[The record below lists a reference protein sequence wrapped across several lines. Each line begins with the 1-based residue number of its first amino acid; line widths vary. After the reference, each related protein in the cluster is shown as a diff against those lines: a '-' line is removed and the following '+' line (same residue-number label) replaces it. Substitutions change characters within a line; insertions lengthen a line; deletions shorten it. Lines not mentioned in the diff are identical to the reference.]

1 MGRQKKRRVGR
12 PRSVSAPAVLRSP
25 KKVKKRKQWSNEA
38 METALDAVKNGESI
52 LRAAREHGVPR
63 QTLRDRVNGK
73 VVHGT
78 KPGPKP
84 FLSSTEENELS
95 NFLLD
100 VAKAGYGKSRKQ
112 VKDLAEAVARDKG
125 RLTTSKKLSDGW
137 FRRFMERQPHLSM
150 RKGDPTANVRMDC
163 LTKET
168 MDAYFQLLKDTL
180 IENDLM
186 DSPNQ
191 IYNVDE
197 TGMPLDHRAPKVV
210 AGRGQK
216 KVRYR
221 TSGNKSQITVI
232 GCVSASGHAIP
243 PFVIF
248 DAKSLNK
255 EWTKGEVPGS
265 TYGMSSKGWVDT
277 ELFQGWLTDHF
288 LQFAVGA
295 RPLLLLLD
303 GHSSHY
309 QPDLIRFA
317 KEHDIILF
325 CLPPHT
331 THESQPL
338 DATVFKPRKQ
348 NWQDA
353 CHDYIQ
359 SNPGKAI
366 TKYQFSALLRVAW
379 EKTMMPSI
387 ICSGFRRCGVYPF
400 NPHAI
405 DCSISRDNPEAS
417 LTISHG
423 GENEMESKKP
433 EDGENSDEQE
443 KSKSTTF
450 SKEQEQLYQRR
461 YEEGYDL
468 MDPQYLRWLEIHHP
482 ESVPADKDK
491 LVPAPEST
499 EDLNQQSLADV
510 FSFVSPT
517 SPVTMN
523 DTEPLTGD
531 THTLSLHKLD
541 QLTHSNYHLSPS
553 LHMDLTHTLTLTP
566 LTQQLTINSQSY

>member
-1 MGRQKKRRVGR
+1 M
-12 PRSVSAPAVLRSP
+12 
-25 KKVKKRKQWSNEA
+25 
-38 METALDAVKNGESI
+38 
-52 LRAAREHGVPR
+52 
-63 QTLRDRVNGK
+63 
-73 VVHGT
+73 
-78 KPGPKP
+78 
-84 FLSSTEENELS
+84 
-95 NFLLD
+95 
-100 VAKAGYGKSRKQ
+100 
-112 VKDLAEAVARDKG
+112 ARDKG
-125 RLTTSKKLSDGW
+125 RLTINKKLSDGW
-137 FRRFMERQPHLSM
+137 FRRFMARQPHLSM

-180 IENDLM
+180 IENDLL

-191 IYNVDE
+191 IYNVDK
-197 TGMPLDHRAPKVV
+197 TGMSLDHHAPKIV
-210 AGRGQK
+210 AGRDQK

-255 EWTKGEVPGS
+255 EWTKGEVPGT
-265 TYGMSSKGWVDT
+265 TYGMSNKGWVDT

-309 QPDLIRFA
+309 QPDLVKFA

-338 DATVFKPRKQ
+338 DAAVFKPLKQ

-359 SNPGKAI
+359 SNPGKVI

-379 EKTMMPSI
+379 EKTMMPTI

-400 NPHAI
+400 NPQAI
-405 DCSISRDNPEAS
+405 DCSSISTDNPEAS
-417 LTISHG
+417 LTTSLG
-423 GENEMESKKP
+423 DEGSK
-433 EDGENSDEQE
+433 ETEGDENSDELE
-443 KSKSTTF
+443 KNEGTTF
-450 SKEQEQLYQRR
+450 SEEQEQLYQRR

-468 MDPQYLRWLEIHHP
+468 MDPQYLHWLEIHHP
-482 ESVPADKDK
+482 ESVPADKDN
-491 LVPAPEST
+491 LIPASEST
-499 EDLNQQSLADV
+499 EDLNQQSLADA

-517 SPVTMN
+517 TPVTMSE
-523 DTEPLTGD
+523 TEPLTGD
-531 THTLSLHKLD
+531 SHTLSLTSHAI
-541 QLTHSNYHLSPS
+541 HSLEPPPPS
-553 LHMDLTHTLTLTP
+553 LHLDHTHTLTLTL
-566 LTQQLTINSQSY
+566 LTQLLPPAQRN

>member
-1 MGRQKKRRVGR
+1 MQ
-12 PRSVSAPAVLRSP
+12 A
-25 KKVKKRKQWSNEA
+25 
-38 METALDAVKNGESI
+38 ALDAVKNGESAS
-52 LRAAREHGVPR
+52 LRAARENGVSR
-63 QTLRDRVNGK
+63 QTLSDRVSGK

-84 FLSSTEENELS
+84 LLSKAEETELS

-112 VKDLAEAVARDKG
+112 VKNLAEAVARDKG
-125 RLTTSKKLSDGW
+125 RLTTTKKLTDGW
-137 FRRFMERQPHLSM
+137 FRRFMARQPHLSM

-163 LTKET
+163 LIKET
-168 MDAYFQLLKDTL
+168 MDEYFQLLKDTL

-186 DSPNQ
+186 DFPNQ

-197 TGMPLDHRAPKVV
+197 TGMPLDHHAPKIV
-210 AGRGQK
+210 AGRGHK

-221 TSGNKSQITVI
+221 TSGNKSQVTVI
-232 GCVSASGHAIP
+232 GCVSACGQAIP

-277 ELFQGWLTDHF
+277 ELFRDWLTDHF
-288 LQFAVGA
+288 VQFAVGA

-309 QPDLIRFA
+309 QPELVRFA
-317 KEHDIILF
+317 KEHDIISF

-338 DATVFKPRKQ
+338 DATVFKPLKQ

-359 SNPGKAI
+359 SHPGKAI

-379 EKTMMPSI
+379 EKTMTPTI
-387 ICSGFRRCGVYPF
+387 ICSGFRKCGVYPF
-400 NPHAI
+400 NPCAI
-405 DCSISRDNPEAS
+405 NCSISRDNPDAS
-417 LTISHG
+417 LTVNR
-423 GENEMESKKP
+423 GENETENEKP

-443 KSKSTTF
+443 NDKNKTF
-450 SKEQEQLYQRR
+450 SEEQEQLYQMR

-468 MDPQYLRWLEIHHP
+468 MDPQYLQWLEIHHP
-482 ESVPADKDK
+482 DSVPADKDMF
-491 LVPAPEST
+491 VPAPDPT
-499 EDLNQQSLADV
+499 EDLNQQSLTDM
-510 FSFVSPT
+510 FSFVPPS

-523 DTEPLTGD
+523 ETEALTGD
-531 THTLSLHKLD
+531 SHTLSLTSPAGSPPPLSPHRSH
-541 QLTHSNYHLSPS
+541 THSDSHTLDSAVNRKSPS
-553 LHMDLTHTLTLTP
+553 TPGLTP
-566 LTQQLTINSQSY
+566 ESTSALGSTNTPELTSTTE